1 MFFGLR
7 YDFRNPAFSGTSMA
21 DRYAAALD
29 MAAWA
34 DGLGAISISVSEHHG
49 SVDGYLPSPIPM
61 LAAMAARTREV
72 RLMVAA
78 LIAPF
83 HDPLRLA
90 EDMVVLDNLSRG
102 RVDLV
107 VAGGYVHE
115 EFAMFDVPMSERGQ
129 RVTEAVATLRAAF
142 SGEPFEFRGR
152 TVQVTPAPF
161 RPGGPVLILGGS
173 SKPAAERAARIGDG
187 FLPSDASVWQYY
199 ADEVIRLGRPDPG
212 PCPVGDTVTV
222 ALAEDAELGWEQMAP
237 YFMHEMNAY
246 GAWQAEDD
254 LANPY
259 RTVGDL
265 DELRASGKHR
275 VITTEEMIEEQ
286 KASPF
291 PFVMFHPLCGG
302 MPIDLAWA
310 SLRLFENEVLPA
322 FR

>member
-1 MFFGLR
+1 
-7 YDFRNPAFSGTSMA
+7 
-21 DRYAAALD
+21 
-29 MAAWA
+29 
-34 DGLGAISISVSEHHG
+34 
-49 SVDGYLPSPIPM
+49 M
-61 LAAMAARTREV
+61 LAAMAARTTV
-72 RLMVAA
+72 RLMIAA

-107 VAGGYVHE
+107 VAAGYVHE

-129 RVTEAVATLRAAF
+129 RVTEVVATLKAAF

-161 RPGGPVLILGGS
+161 RPGGPALILGGS

-199 ADEVIRLGRPDPG
+199 ADEVVRLGRPDPG

-222 ALAEDAELGWEQMAP
+222 ALAEDPELGWEQMAP

-246 GAWQAEDD
+246 GAWQAQDD
-254 LANPY
+254 LASPY
-259 RTVGDL
+259 RTVADL
-265 DELRASGKHR
+265 DELRASGRYR
-275 VITTEEMIEEQ
+275 VITAEQMIEEQ

-310 SLRLFENEVLPA
+310 SLKLFENSVLPA